1 MKKHII
7 LICTT
12 LLLSIVSCDK
22 FLDKLPDNRAEVDT
36 EMEIEKILVY
46 AYPQTSYILLS
57 EDRAVLDPLVAFYN
71 RL

>member
-7 LICTT
+7 LICTI

-36 EMEIEKILVY
+36 EMEIEKIMFYGEL
-46 AYPQTSYILLS
+46 ILWQ
-57 EDRAVLDPLVAFYN
+57 
-71 RL
+71 